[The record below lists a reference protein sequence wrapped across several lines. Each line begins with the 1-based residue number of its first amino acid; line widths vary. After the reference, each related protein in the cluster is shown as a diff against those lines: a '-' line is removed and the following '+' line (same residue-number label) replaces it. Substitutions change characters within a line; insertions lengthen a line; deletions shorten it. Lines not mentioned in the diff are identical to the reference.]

1 MRSFQISVVK
11 FLSLAVAM
19 LMLGTMSTFAQVN
32 VTVPSVAGTTGQEK
46 IVSIN
51 VSNLT
56 GQNVKSFQFFA
67 DYNKSVFTV
76 LDVITDGTLL
86 EGKPDPVFNN
96 NSVNGKLN
104 VAWADGIAL
113 SGTGTLLKLK
123 VKFGDLGASA
133 LDFNGTFQFNTGTPA
148 ATLDNGTIAT
158 VDIIVS
164 AGEVEFQKGAD
175 IKIPISVATIKTTD
189 NVVAYEF
196 NAAFDKSVISITGYE
211 LENTLSANG
220 GADMKVNSDGTLK
233 FAWASGT
240 KISGAGVLLY
250 LTGKALVPG
259 VSPITLAPFFFNQG
273 NPPAAKENGKVTVLA
288 FNNAP
293 VLTLTPAG
301 PFEVDENVT
310 LAIALSATDADG
322 DALTYSAVDMPTGAT
337 LNATTGAFSWKPTFA
352 QAGVYTVKF
361 KVSDGTSTDTKEAVI
376 TVKDKNRAPTLTV
389 TPAGP
394 VTVNEGTVLKITL
407 NGVDT
412 DTDNTLTYTA
422 TPLDGASITGNVFT
436 WVIGY
441 DQSGAYIVR
450 FTAVDNHGLVSNAVT
465 VLVTVNDVNRAPQY
479 TKYLA
484 PNQVVTVHN
493 VPVEYSFTFEGSD
506 PDGDALLYALEAG
519 PDGSSMTS
527 NGVFTW
533 TPRANQAGK
542 SYTVRV
548 SMSDGTNIVY
558 HQSVVVGSALV
569 GVETETG
576 IPSEFKL
583 LQNYPNPFNPTTN
596 IRFGLPKESSVRLTI
611 FNILGQE
618 VAVLVN
624 NTLPAGYHKVSFD
637 AANLNT
643 GMYIYKIEA
652 DNFVSVKKML
662 FVK

>member
-1 MRSFQISVVK
+1 MRSFKISVVK
-11 FLSLAVAM
+11 FLTLAVAM

-46 IVSIN
+46 IVNIK

-56 GQNVKSFQFFA
+56 GQDVKSFQFFA
-67 DYNKSVFTV
+67 DYDKSVFTV
-76 LDVITDGTLL
+76 LEVITDGTLL
-86 EGKPDPVFNN
+86 EGKPDPEVNN
-96 NSVNGKLN
+96 NSANGKLN
-104 VAWADGIAL
+104 VAWANSSAL

-123 VKFGDLGASA
+123 VKFGSLGASA
-133 LDFNGTFQFNTGTPA
+133 LGFNGTFQFNTGTPA
-148 ATLDNGTIAT
+148 IILDNGTIAT
-158 VDIIVS
+158 VDLIVS
-164 AGEVEFQKGAD
+164 GGDVQFNKGAD

-211 LENTLSANG
+211 LEGTLSAVG
-220 GADMKVNSDGTLK
+220 GADIKVTDGTLK

-240 KISGAGVLLY
+240 KISGAGVLVY

-259 VSPITLAPFFFNQG
+259 VSPITLSNWKFNQG
-273 NPPAAKENGKVTVLA
+273 NPTAALEDGMVTVAA
-288 FNNAP
+288 FNTAP

-301 PFEVDENVT
+301 PFTVAENAT
-310 LAIALSATDADG
+310 LAIALSGTDADG
-322 DALTYSAVDMPTGAT
+322 DVLTFSAVDMPTGAT
-337 LNATTGAFSWKPTFA
+337 LNATTGAFSWKPTYA

-361 KVSDGTSTDTKEAVI
+361 KVSDGTSTDTKDGVI
-376 TVKDKNRAPTLTV
+376 TVTDVNHAPTLTIN
-389 TPAGP
+389 PEGSIS
-394 VTVNEGTVLKITL
+394 VNEGSVLKITL

-412 DTDNTLTYTA
+412 DTDNTLTYTS
-422 TPLDGASITGNVFT
+422 TTIEGASITGNVFT
-436 WVIGY
+436 WVINY
-441 DQSGAYIVR
+441 TQSGAYILR
-450 FTAVDNHGLVSNAVT
+450 FKAVDNKGAESNSVT
-465 VLVTVNDVNRAPQY
+465 ILVTVNDVNRAPQF

-484 PNQVVTVHN
+484 PNQVVPVHN

-506 PDGDALLYALEAG
+506 PDEDALLFALEAG

-533 TPRANQAGK
+533 TPKANQAEK

-548 SMSDGTNIVY
+548 SLSDGTNIVY

-569 GVETETG
+569 GVELETG

-596 IRFGLPKESSVRLTI
+596 IRFGLPKESSVRLTV

-624 NTLPAGYHKVSFD
+624 NTLPAGFHKVSFN